1 MEDSGILDINN
12 PINIAVFDL
21 VYEKPIQ
28 KDLNDS
34 VSNHNNH
41 CVRTDH
47 NKTPLQL

>member
-12 PINIAVFDL
+12 PINIAVFYL

-28 KDLNDS
+28 KDLNDL

-47 NKTPLQL
+47 NKTSLQI